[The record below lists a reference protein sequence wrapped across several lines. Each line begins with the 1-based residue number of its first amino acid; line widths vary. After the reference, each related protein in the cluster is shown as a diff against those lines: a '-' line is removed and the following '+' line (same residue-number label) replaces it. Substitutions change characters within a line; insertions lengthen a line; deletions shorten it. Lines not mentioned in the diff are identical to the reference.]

1 MDRLN
6 RSKPNDGV
14 SEILRSLRVRTT
26 IFCRSDMRAPWGF
39 GVRAHG
45 RAAFHVL
52 LEGTCTL
59 EVEGVDERI
68 KLEAGDLVV
77 LPRGPGHTLRSDRDA
92 RVEWLDDIL
101 HRTPPV
107 SGRLRYGDR
116 GAHTDLICGVF
127 AIEDREAVPV
137 LKALPTVALVRREDG
152 ARWLGPL
159 LELIKAEV
167 SSFAPGGDSVVAR
180 LADILMLQAIRHNL
194 DLVALGGAIF
204 DAQVGTALRLMREEP
219 DRSWTIGG
227 LARTVSSSRTS
238 LVERFR
244 LTTGMPPMRYLTRLR
259 IATAAREL
267 GSSTAT
273 LAEIA
278 QRVGYS
284 SDVALSKA
292 FRREM
297 GVTPRDYRAAALN
310 GHGQK
315 RPANAG
321 HKRSRSAAL
330 PAEVTRLAVGRT
342 AGRRS
347 RRELR

>member
-14 SEILRSLRVRTT
+14 SEMLRSLRVRTS

-52 LEGTCTL
+52 LEGGCTL
-59 EVEGVDERI
+59 EVEGSEEPIR
-68 KLEAGDLVV
+68 LEAGDLVV

-92 RVEWLDDIL
+92 PIEWLDDIL

-107 SGRLRYGDR
+107 DGRLRYGGR
-116 GAHTDLICGVF
+116 GAPTDLICGVF
-127 AIEDREAVPV
+127 AIEDREAVPI
-137 LKALPTVALVRREDG
+137 LKAIPTVAMVRRADG
-152 ARWLGPL
+152 ATWLGPL
-159 LELIKAEV
+159 LELIKSEV
-167 SSFAPGGDSVVAR
+167 ASFAPGGDSVVAR
-180 LADILMLQAIRHNL
+180 LADILMLQAIRHKL
-194 DLVALGGAIF
+194 EVVAHDGVIF
-204 DAQVGTALRLMREEP
+204 DSQVGTALRLMREEP
-219 DRSWTIGG
+219 DRAWTIGG
-227 LARTVSSSRTS
+227 LARAVSSSRTS

-244 LTTGMPPMRYLTRLR
+244 LTTGMPPMRYLMRLR

-284 SDVALSKA
+284 SDIALSKA

-297 GVTPRDYRAAALN
+297 GVTPRDYRVAA
-310 GHGQK
+310 
-315 RPANAG
+315 P
-321 HKRSRSAAL
+321 
-330 PAEVTRLAVGRT
+330 
-342 AGRRS
+342 AGRANGRAS
-347 RRELR
+347 K

>member
-14 SEILRSLRVRTT
+14 SEMLRSLRVRTT

-52 LEGTCTL
+52 LEGSCAL
-59 EVEGVDERI
+59 DVEGVEEPI
-68 KLEAGDLVV
+68 KLAAGDLVV

-92 RVEWLDDIL
+92 PVEWLDDIL

-107 SGRLRYGDR
+107 DGRLRYGGR
-116 GAHTDLICGVF
+116 GVHTDLICGVF
-127 AIEDREAVPV
+127 AIEDREAVPI
-137 LKALPTVALVRREDG
+137 LTAIPTVALVRREDG
-152 ARWLGPL
+152 HTWLGPL
-159 LELIKAEV
+159 LEIIKVEV
-167 SSFAPGGDSVVAR
+167 ASFAPGGDSVVAR
-180 LADILMLQAIRHNL
+180 LADVLMLQAIRHEL
-194 DLVALGGAIF
+194 EAVTHDYVIF
-204 DAQVGTALRLMREEP
+204 DSQVGTALRLMREEP
-219 DRSWTIGG
+219 DRAWTIGG
-227 LARTVSSSRTS
+227 LARAVSCSRTS

-267 GSSTAT
+267 GNSAAT

-278 QRVGYS
+278 PRVGYS
-284 SDVALSKA
+284 SDIALSKA

-297 GVTPRDYRAAALN
+297 GVTASDYRVAALN
-310 GHGQK
+310 G
-315 RPANAG
+315 RG
-321 HKRSRSAAL
+321 HA
-330 PAEVTRLAVGRT
+330 PGGRVN
-342 AGRRS
+342 GRAS
-347 RRELR
+347 K